1 MGDIF
6 DRNVH
11 PLYSV
16 MAFISAFIVIL
27 LLASGLHSRKGIKMN
42 HKLIFYWIIF
52 FCLQDGIWG
61 LFASHVFYSDAGLFI
76 ASNVFHLSA
85 ILSAFA
91 WTLYFLSRV
100 RTNIKHYMTYV
111 SVSGLLVL
119 VQVGMIIANISSRF
133 MFYVDEH
140 GWYQTTDYRAIMFYL
155 QFATYIF
162 IGIVSLTGTL
172 KEKHRKSRD
181 RVSAVFFVNLAPLL
195 FGVFQLIYPDAPADS
210 VGFSLGCVII
220 ELFLSKEY
228 EEQVYSLEQMQKK
241 LNNALEDAAAA
252 NKAKTSFLFNM
263 SHDIRTP
270 MNAILGF
277 TNIAEKHID
286 DKERVQDCLNKIKAS
301 GSQLLNLIN
310 EVLEMSRIESGKIEI
325 TDVPGDVLSLLDEID
340 PMLRTAAINK
350 SIEYKVEYDGISDRY
365 VWVDAIHAERVLVNI
380 ISNAIKY
387 TPDGGK
393 VYARVEQLSRAEDG
407 TAEYCITVRDTG
419 IGMSKEFMEHLF
431 EEFSREQTS
440 TVSKQ
445 EGTGLGLSIAQKIT
459 ELMGGRID
467 VESEAGKGS
476 TFKVTVPL
484 RVLTDEEITRYFNVT
499 DHKPEPIEVP
509 KEKLEGKKV
518 LLVEDN
524 VLNREIAMDILED
537 LGMHVTQAED
547 GSFAVDIIEKM
558 YSKGIREEY
567 FDFILMDIQMPVMN
581 GYEAT
586 KRIRVLDDP
595 LNIYIPIIAMTAN
608 AFDEDK
614 KMAFE
619 SGMDAHLA
627 KPINVNNLI
636 EVLSDFA

>member
-1 MGDIF
+1 
-6 DRNVH
+6 
-11 PLYSV
+11 
-16 MAFISAFIVIL
+16 
-27 LLASGLHSRKGIKMN
+27 
-42 HKLIFYWIIF
+42 
-52 FCLQDGIWG
+52 
-61 LFASHVFYSDAGLFI
+61 
-76 ASNVFHLSA
+76 
-85 ILSAFA
+85 
-91 WTLYFLSRV
+91 
-100 RTNIKHYMTYV
+100 
-111 SVSGLLVL
+111 
-119 VQVGMIIANISSRF
+119 
-133 MFYVDEH
+133 
-140 GWYQTTDYRAIMFYL
+140 
-155 QFATYIF
+155 
-162 IGIVSLTGTL
+162 
-172 KEKHRKSRD
+172 
-181 RVSAVFFVNLAPLL
+181 
-195 FGVFQLIYPDAPADS
+195 
-210 VGFSLGCVII
+210 
-220 ELFLSKEY
+220 
-228 EEQVYSLEQMQKK
+228 
-241 LNNALEDAAAA
+241 
-252 NKAKTSFLFNM
+252 M

-325 TDVPGDVLSLLDEID
+325 TDIPVDVRSLLDEID
-340 PMLRTAAINK
+340 PMLRTAAIKK
-350 SIEYKVEYDGISDRY
+350 SIEYNVEYDAVSDRY
-365 VWVDAIHAERVLVNI
+365 VWVDAIHSERVLTNI

-393 VYARVEQLSRAEDG
+393 VYAKVEQLSRPNDG

-586 KRIRVLDDP
+586 KIIRSMNNPLDV
-595 LNIYIPIIAMTAN
+595 YIPIIAMTAN

-614 KMAFE
+614 KKAFE
-619 SGMDAHLA
+619 CGMDAHLA
-627 KPINVNNLI
+627 KPINADKLI
-636 EVLSDFA
+636 ETLMNAAAG